1 MLSIFHSFVKLVSS
15 SFFPFTYATGH
26 ANHKDNNNDET
37 SMAPGQLSDTKQNSN
52 APTKK
57 LGFGLIG
64 SGKRTSVPS
73 VFIEEDDENNDDKR
87 IRPLVPI
94 DYSTEELQAV
104 QTNSS
109 SEPNIVAAAEFAKR
123 ISVSNQKEDKTETE
137 KDRSRRSSDRSS
149 QRDKDRNHDDGA
161 RVNDERREKMH
172 DREKDKPK
180 SENKKIL
187 DAKQLIDMIPRTKE
201 ELFAY
206 DINWAVYDKVEL
218 KRLSLLFIWK
228 LSSDFFQLSRN
239 YFHYFGLV
247 SSVDA

>member
-1 MLSIFHSFVKLVSS
+1 VLVSISFFFGGEGSKLTPFAIFHSLFRTYCISIFQFH
-15 SFFPFTYATGH
+15 SFFTYATGH
-26 ANHKDNNNDET
+26 AIHKDNNSDEMSVT
-37 SMAPGQLSDTKQNSN
+37 PGQIDTKQNSS

-73 VFIEEDDENNDDKR
+73 VFAQDDDENNNDKQ

-104 QTNSS
+104 QAT

-123 ISVSNQKEDKTETE
+123 ISVANPKEEKTETE
-137 KDRSRRSSDRSS
+137 KDRSKRSSDKSS
-149 QRDKDRNHDDGA
+149 QRDRDRNNDDGS
-161 RVNDERREKMH
+161 RVNDERRERMH

-180 SENKKIL
+180 SENIKIL

-206 DINWAVYDKVEL
+206 GINWEVYDKVMINVL
-218 KRLSLLFIWK
+218 HHYLFG
-228 LSSDFFQLSRN
+228 S
-239 YFHYFGLV
+239 
-247 SSVDA
+247 